1 MQLLFVA
8 GILPALLVPNAP
20 PREGGL
26 SRRSCLGVGA
36 LAALSCCSPLPAH
49 ARMSAEEMDARD
61 LWSRTGEPKGVV
73 LPSGVRVI
81 DMYEG
86 DGPLPAKGDRV
97 WCHFKVWPNGWRSG
111 PPADSSFLNTRPYD
125 WALGSGGDGRLPAGA
140 DEGAVGMREGG
151 WRRLVI
157 PAKLAYGEQGLKFGK
172 TDTYLVAPNQDVYFE
187 LNMVDGGSGKCVR
200 TLQPEGVSEVGQ
212 RRLRSISCELGKP

>member
-1 MQLLFVA
+1 MLFA
-8 GILPALLVPNAP
+8 LASLLPALLVPNVP
-20 PREGGL
+20 PRQGCL
-26 SRRSCLGVGA
+26 SRRSCVGVGA
-36 LAALSCCSPLPAH
+36 LAALSCCSPLPAQ

-61 LWSRTGEPKGVV
+61 AWSRTGEAKGIV

-81 DMYEG
+81 DMQVGE
-86 DGPLPAKGDRV
+86 GPLPAKGDRV
-97 WCHFKVWPNGWRSG
+97 WCHFKAWTGGYRKG

-125 WALGSGGDGRLPAGA
+125 WTLGNGGDGRLPTGA

-157 PAKLAYGEQGLKFGK
+157 PAKLAYGEAGLPTGRGA
-172 TDTYLVAPNQDVYFE
+172 YLINPNEDVYFE

-200 TLQPEGVSEVGQ
+200 TLSPEGVTEVGR
-212 RRLRSISCELGKP
+212 RRLKSISCELGKP